1 MTFSD
6 DRLMAYVDRELDPAA
21 TAEIDAAIARD
32 PELAA
37 RVEHQ
42 RKLRAAVHAA
52 FEPILQEPMP
62 KRLLDAASGNAPA
75 SSAWRTSR
83 RWTWFEWSV
92 MAASVVLG
100 VLIGGAFIGDMRRAP
115 AIDPNTEMVAER
127 GHVVARGRL
136 ALALSEQLA
145 STQKPDASVRI
156 GFTFLSKGGEYCR
169 TFTLEKGAAAGL
181 ACSGA
186 GEWRIPVIAH
196 ADRTGASGDYR
207 TAAVQLPPAVLRAVD
222 ERMQGSSLD
231 AEAERAA
238 QQRGWK
244 R

>member
-1 MTFSD
+1 MTYSD
-6 DRLMAYVDRELDPAA
+6 ETLMAYVDRELDPAS
-21 TAEIDAAIARD
+21 TAEIDTAIARD

-37 RVEHQ
+37 RVERH
-42 RKLRAAVHAA
+42 RKLRVAVHAA

-62 KRLLDAASGNAPA
+62 KRLLDAASSVTPVSPA
-75 SSAWRTSR
+75 ARTSR
-83 RWTWFEWSV
+83 RWTWFEWSA

-100 VLIGGAFIGDMRRAP
+100 VLIGGAFIGDSRRAP
-115 AIDPNTEMVAER
+115 ATDPSTEMVAER
-127 GHVVARGRL
+127 GHMIARGGL
-136 ALALSEQLA
+136 AIALSEQLA
-145 STQKPDASVRI
+145 STQKADARVRI
-156 GFTFLSKGGEYCR
+156 GLTFLSKSGEYCR

-186 GEWRIPVIAH
+186 GEWRIPVIVH
-196 ADRTGASGDYR
+196 AERIGPSGDYR
-207 TAAVQLPPAVLRAVD
+207 TAAAQLPPAVLREVD
-222 ERMQGSSLD
+222 ERIQGSSLD

>member
-1 MTFSD
+1 MTYSD
-6 DRLMAYVDRELDPAA
+6 ETLMAYVDRELDADA
-21 TAEIDAAIARD
+21 SAAIEAAVARD

-37 RVEHQ
+37 RVERQ
-42 RKLRAAVHAA
+42 RRLRVAVHAA
-52 FEPILQEPMP
+52 FEPILHEPMP
-62 KRLLDAASGNAPA
+62 NRLLEAASDKTPISPPVRAQP
-75 SSAWRTSR
+75 
-83 RWTWFEWSV
+83 RWGWFEWSA

-100 VLIGGAFIGDMRRAP
+100 VLIGGAFIGDSRRAP
-115 AIDPNTEMVAER
+115 AIDASTELVAER

-156 GFTFLSKGGEYCR
+156 GLTFLSKGGEYCR

-186 GEWRIPVIAH
+186 GEWRIPVIVH
-196 ADRTGASGDYR
+196 AARIGPSGDYR
-207 TAAVQLPPAVLRAVD
+207 TAAAQLPPAVLREVD
-222 ERMQGSSLD
+222 ERIQGSSLD

-238 QQRGWK
+238 QLRGWK

>member
-6 DRLMAYVDRELDPAA
+6 DRLMAYVDRELDPAS

-32 PELAA
+32 AELRA

-62 KRLLDAASGNAPA
+62 KRLLDAAHGTAPV
-75 SSAWRTSR
+75 SSASRASR
-83 RWTWFEWSV
+83 RWTWFEWSA

-100 VLIGGAFIGDMRRAP
+100 ALIGSAFIVESRRAP
-115 AIDPNTEMVAER
+115 ALDPSTDLIAER
-127 GHVVARGRL
+127 GHVVARGKL
-136 ALALSEQLA
+136 AHALSEQLA
-145 STQKPDASVRI
+145 GTQKPDASVRI
-156 GFTFLSKGGEYCR
+156 GLTFVSKGGEYCR

-181 ACSGA
+181 ACSSA
-186 GEWRIPVIAH
+186 GEWRVRMLSQAEPA
-196 ADRTGASGDYR
+196 ARPGEYR
-207 TAAVQLPPAVLRAVD
+207 PAAGELPPAILRAV
-222 ERMQGSSLD
+222 EEQIQGSSLD
-231 AEAERAA
+231 AAAERAA
-238 QQRGWK
+238 QQNGWK